1 MDLKK
6 KLAAFKP
13 VHDSKTTWLRDH
25 RPSVAL
31 LLCLMSG
38 PWRFPR
44 RKLMQERALKILGK
58 RDLID
63 LTVQDIQAM
72 SPLDWQYKL
81 LTAYVRY
88 FQACNRK
95 EFLLQHPAFPQ
106 HPYTFDKVFDVHHG
120 HLRNEDLLRWFL
132 DPFRFY
138 KAKPYILRE
147 EEYEKLFFQ
156 LPKVLGMFVRDYL
169 YIDSFPID
177 RHVRK
182 TLKELGLPT
191 KAKDLLNLFKAHKM
205 KARYYAR
212 ALFLNASSNP
222 KHPSTRR
229 R

>member
-6 KLAAFKP
+6 KLAKYKP
-13 VHDSKTTWLRDH
+13 VLDSKTTWLRIH
-25 RPSVAL
+25 RPSAAL

-44 RKLMQERALKILGK
+44 RKAMQEKALKILGK

-63 LTVQDIQAM
+63 LSVHDIQEM
-72 SPLDWQYKL
+72 SALDWQSRL
-81 LTAYVRY
+81 ITAYVRY
-88 FQACNRK
+88 LQACNRK
-95 EFLLQHPAFPQ
+95 ELLLSHPSFPQ

-120 HLRNEDLLRWFL
+120 KLNKDDLLRWFL
-132 DPFRFY
+132 EPFRFY

-169 YIDSFPID
+169 YIDIFPQD

-182 TLKELGLPT
+182 SLKELGLPT
-191 KAKDLLNLFKAHKM
+191 RQAKLLQLFRDNKM

-212 ALFLNASSNP
+212 AMFLKASSNP
-222 KHPSTRR
+222 VHPSTRR